1 MTGSIL
7 SSIDTKSQIA
17 KVTLYGVFDQQGVAA
32 QIFSSL
38 GQQGFNVE
46 AITTTQRGRKRADI
60 SFAVPEQDI
69 PRLTRLIHSMKV
81 RFGARKVSIDRNRA
95 LLILYGAKGFAAPG
109 AAGQIFAKFSELGIN
124 IEMISSSL
132 SILALVIPR
141 EKAGA
146 ITEVL
151 KQEFVAGSGA

>member
-7 SSIDTKSQIA
+7 SSIESKLQIA
-17 KVTLYGVFDQQGVAA
+17 KVTLHGVSDRQGVAA

-69 PRLTRLIHSMKV
+69 PRLTRLLQSMKQ
-81 RFGARKVSIDRNRA
+81 RFGAKDASIDRNRA
-95 LLILYGAKGFAAPG
+95 LLVLYGARGFAAPG
-109 AAGQIFAKFSELGIN
+109 AAGRIFAKFSELGIN
-124 IEMISSSL
+124 IEMISASL
-132 SILALVIPR
+132 SILTLVIPR

-146 ITEVL
+146 IAEVL
-151 KQEFVAGSGA
+151 KKEFTAGP

>member
-1 MTGSIL
+1 MAESIL

-17 KVTLYGVFDQQGVAA
+17 KITLHGVFDRQGIAA

-38 GQQGFNVE
+38 GQQGFTVE

-69 PRLTRLIHSMKV
+69 PRLKRLIQSMKA
-81 RFGARKVSIDRNRA
+81 RFGARNVSIDLDRA
-95 LLILYGAKGFAAPG
+95 LLILYGAKGFASPG
-109 AAGQIFAKFSELGIN
+109 AAGRIFAKFSELGIN

-132 SILALVIPR
+132 SILTLVIPR

-151 KQEFVAGSGA
+151 NQEFVAGS